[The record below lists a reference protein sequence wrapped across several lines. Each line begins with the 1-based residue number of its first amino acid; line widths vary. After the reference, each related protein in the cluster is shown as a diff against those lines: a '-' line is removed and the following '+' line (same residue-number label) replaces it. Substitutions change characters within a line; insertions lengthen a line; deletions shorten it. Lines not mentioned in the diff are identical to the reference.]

1 MASEEEMLEQVL
13 GVKHSDYVA
22 GDDGLSYRDIIKMLC
37 VRIWKLEA
45 RLAKVE
51 GRL

>member
-1 MASEEEMLEQVL
+1 MADSDEMVKEVTGYKPDDIRADKADTSEIFIVMAE
-13 GVKHSDYVA
+13 
-22 GDDGLSYRDIIKMLC
+22 
-37 VRIWKLEA
+37 RIWKLEA

>member
-1 MASEEEMLEQVL
+1 MADSDEMVKQVT
-13 GVKHSDYVA
+13 GHKP
-22 GDDGLSYRDIIKMLC
+22 DDIRADKADAMELLIGMAE
-37 VRIWKLEA
+37 RIWKLEA